1 MIFILLSRRAC
12 QTIYISASNGR
23 TKASA
28 ITYQQTTLR
37 ANSFDIS
44 ARQIV
49 LGHYKL
55 IQIHIIGQ
63 AHLAAKLSIQ

>member
-1 MIFILLSRRAC
+1 MAM
-12 QTIYISASNGR
+12 SNNCPQL
-23 TKASA
+23 
-28 ITYQQTTLR
+28 TYQQTTLS

-49 LGHYKL
+49 FCHNEL

-63 AHLAAKLSIQ
+63 AHLAATPSV